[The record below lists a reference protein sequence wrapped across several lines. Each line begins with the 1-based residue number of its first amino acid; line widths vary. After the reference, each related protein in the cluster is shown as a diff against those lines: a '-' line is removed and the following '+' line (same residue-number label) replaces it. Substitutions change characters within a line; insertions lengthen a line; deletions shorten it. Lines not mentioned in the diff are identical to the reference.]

1 MVAKLHNSINADE
14 GKLDIVINRQSIF
27 DDSINFISNLDAE
40 TLTRRLFVKFINEP
54 VSLIKKCS
62 KEGQILIYIGTWL
75 WRDESR
81 MVLRALKLLCR

>member
-54 VSLIKKCS
+54 VRIRLGSYYIKVYLLS
-62 KEGQILIYIGTWL
+62 
-75 WRDESR
+75 
-81 MVLRALKLLCR
+81 VLGS